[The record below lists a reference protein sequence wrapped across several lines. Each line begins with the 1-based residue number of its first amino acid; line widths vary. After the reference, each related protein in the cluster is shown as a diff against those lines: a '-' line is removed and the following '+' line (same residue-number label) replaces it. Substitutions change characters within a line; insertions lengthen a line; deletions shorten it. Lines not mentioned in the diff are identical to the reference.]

1 MRSILLLFCILSVTV
16 ITKAQQVDKFKQ
28 GGYTDTLGNQ
38 HPGFIKVKI
47 PQGGIF
53 NIGHTY
59 ITYKETNTAFEHDI
73 NIGAINNFTMGVDS
87 FVVSRNPG
95 ISKVPILEVLLNTP
109 VKIYHSVFY
118 DRGNFL
124 LHTSDGIYLFGTDPD
139 NLGLITRKNFKE
151 VLSHI
156 MEAKPNAVA
165 NIQNGTF
172 TYFYMDDLIKYYKV
186 R

>member
-1 MRSILLLFCILSVTV
+1 MRSFLLLFCILSVTV
-16 ITKAQQVDKFKQ
+16 ITKAQQVDKFKA
-28 GGYTDTLGNQ
+28 GAYADSLGNR
-38 HPGFIKVKI
+38 HPGFIKLKI

-59 ITYKETNTAFEHDI
+59 ITYKETITAFEHDI
-73 NIGAINNFTMGVDS
+73 NIGAIKNFTMGVDS
-87 FVVSRNPG
+87 FVVSRNNN
-95 ISKVPILEVLLNTP
+95 ISKVPILEVLLDTP
-109 VKIYHSVFY
+109 VKIYHSAFY
-118 DRGNFL
+118 DRGNIL
-124 LHTSDGIYLFGTDPD
+124 LHTSDGIYLFGPDPD